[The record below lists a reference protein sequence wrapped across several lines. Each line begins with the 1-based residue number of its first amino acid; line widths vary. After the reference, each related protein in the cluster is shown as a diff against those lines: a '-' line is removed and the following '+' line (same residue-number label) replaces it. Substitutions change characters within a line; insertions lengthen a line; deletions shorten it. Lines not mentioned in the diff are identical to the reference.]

1 MRTRRFLGLHFRD
14 NPNLYL
20 FVGTLIAV
28 GGVFGLYLVRA
39 LTYEQQQDLAGFLGG
54 YLSRLGDAS
63 ARDAAESFR
72 ASLLFYGQWLAA
84 IWLLGL
90 SVIGLPL
97 VFAIVFLKGAL
108 SGFAAGVLIGEFS
121 WRGILLALA
130 ALVPKNALALPALT
144 VACVSASRFA
154 RFAVSRRPLGKK
166 GSLGPPMAAHTAA
179 CALMMGVLCLAALM
193 EAYVSSWLMNRI
205 APRARIPDL
214 VLSAGASGA
223 FDFLFSP
230 PL

>member
-39 LTYEQQQDLAGFLGG
+39 LTYEQQQDLDSFLAG
-54 YLSRLGDAS
+54 YLSRLGDAA
-63 ARDAAESFR
+63 ARDAAGSFR
-72 ASLLFYGQWLAA
+72 GSLLLYGQWLAA

-97 VFAIVFLKGAL
+97 VFAIVFLKGVL
-108 SGFAAGVLIGEFS
+108 SGFAAGVLIGEYS
-121 WRGILLALA
+121 WKGFLLALA

-144 VACVSASRFA
+144 VAAVSAARFA
-154 RFAVSRRPLGKK
+154 RIAVNRRLFRKK
-166 GSLGPPMAAHTAA
+166 GSLGPPLAAHTAA
-179 CALMMGVLCLAALM
+179 CALMMGVLCLASLM
-193 EAYVSSWLMNRI
+193 EAYVSPWLMNWI

-214 VLSAGASGA
+214 VLSAGALGT